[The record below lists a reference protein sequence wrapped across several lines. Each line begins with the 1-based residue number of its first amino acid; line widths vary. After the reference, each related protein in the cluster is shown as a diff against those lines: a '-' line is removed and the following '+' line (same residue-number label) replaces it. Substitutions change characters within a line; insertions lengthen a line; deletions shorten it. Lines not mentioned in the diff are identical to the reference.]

1 MMYVQIPIFSG
12 YANIAICP
20 ANGTV
25 CYMIDDVQKNQN
37 LYSEMNPKSKTFL
50 PFYENHHY
58 VLYPTTDDKV
68 DDGILYFHS
77 EELMKEYI
85 LEHLGTK
92 YVTGRSLSVRVST
105 VAAPDFTTAKAEGS
119 EHCQGNSYS
128 NVCKKNLENEK
139 KITKNK
145 TTKKIQN
152 RKTNKKIFEYTII
165 PVEEHCYKMEKLEN
179 EKKKNF
185 KNKNTKKLQN
195 EKNTKNISVSST
207 IPCTNSTELSMEK
220 SWNTVPNKTSKKI
233 RTTKKIIKTE
243 NRLEQN
249 KFYQLSQNQE
259 KQNSSKIHK
268 NKNTER
274 RENGQVVHE
283 EHQQKHKRK
292 SSNKIPGFIILS
304 I

>member
-92 YVTGRSLSVRVST
+92 YVTGRSLSL
-105 VAAPDFTTAKAEGS
+105 ALYLACKASLTSGS
-119 EHCQGNSYS
+119 
-128 NVCKKNLENEK
+128 
-139 KITKNK
+139 
-145 TTKKIQN
+145 
-152 RKTNKKIFEYTII
+152 
-165 PVEEHCYKMEKLEN
+165 
-179 EKKKNF
+179 
-185 KNKNTKKLQN
+185 
-195 EKNTKNISVSST
+195 
-207 IPCTNSTELSMEK
+207 SMLA
-220 SWNTVPNKTSKKI
+220 TP
-233 RTTKKIIKTE
+233 
-243 NRLEQN
+243 LEQILLTALPIWPLASMDMTV
-249 KFYQLSQNQE
+249 FLSLACD
-259 KQNSSKIHK
+259 
-268 NKNTER
+268 TD
-274 RENGQVVHE
+274 
-283 EHQQKHKRK
+283 K
-292 SSNKIPGFIILS
+292 SSFLV
-304 I
+304 